1 MTLNFLKLAALALT
15 FSAAAPVQA
24 EIWTVD
30 PAQSV
35 LGFEVQQG
43 GSTLSGRF
51 TAWDA
56 TIDFDPDAPET
67 AEISATIRPASASTG
82 NAQFDGTLP
91 NADWFDSAN
100 FPDATFV
107 ATNVE
112 RIEGD
117 SFRANGTL
125 KIKGIVLP
133 VALDFTLE
141 IDGDTAAATGM
152 ASLNRLDY
160 GLGTGVGADTVGD
173 AVTVTLDLIATR

>member
-1 MTLNFLKLAALALT
+1 MTLKYLKLAALALT
-15 FSAAAPVQA
+15 VSAVPPVQA
-24 EIWTVD
+24 DVWTVD
-30 PAQSV
+30 PAQST

-43 GSTLSGRF
+43 GSTLTGRF

-56 TIDFDPDAPET
+56 AIDFDPDAPET

-91 NADWFDSAN
+91 NGDWFDTAT

-125 KIKGIVLP
+125 TLKSIALP
-133 VALDFTLE
+133 VAVDFTLE
-141 IDGDTAAATGM
+141 IDGDTATATGM
-152 ASLNRLDY
+152 ATLNRLEY
-160 GLGTGVGADTVGD
+160 NLGSGVATDTVGD
-173 AVTVTLDLIATR
+173 TVTVTLDLIATR